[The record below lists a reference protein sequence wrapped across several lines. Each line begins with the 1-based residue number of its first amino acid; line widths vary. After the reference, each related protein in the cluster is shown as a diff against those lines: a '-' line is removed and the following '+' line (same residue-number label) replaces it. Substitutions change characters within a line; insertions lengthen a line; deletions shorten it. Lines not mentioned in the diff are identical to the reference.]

1 MNSRAI
7 LFVFLSTLIMLAAMA
22 MRPAPDVGQ
31 NDPDK
36 ATPASVNQ
44 DGDAQQTESDAPA
57 ETPHQMASQ
66 MAAQKKTD
74 KDGEATA
81 AEGATAEGT
90 ADEAAPSNQDAQ
102 PTARLSGTDGGR
114 LTDKEILDLTEQR
127 QPENAHKNAILNT
140 WNYRAPENRG
150 TLTSI
155 GSLAPDSG
163 QRYLLTV
170 NSRGG
175 TLRRVEVN
183 SRDFKGRLRY
193 RDGDLRYGYIG
204 VLELEDTAAG
214 CVVGV
219 VGHGTPA
226 FDATAPG
233 VQGGLAAGD
242 IITTFNDEPVPGRYE
257 FELMLA
263 KTKPGQTALVGI
275 NRNGSALSFSI
286 TLGQKP
292 IELVRPEP
300 GQLDPT
306 HSFTESFSLMLKK
319 PFAEA
324 QLLWESIDA
333 EMETGHWDIARSN
346 INGNDALE
354 ARFVLS
360 ADKLTPL
367 GLKGP
372 IEVVKRYILPKATN
386 EQLLDINSRSWH
398 WNLEIEV
405 FNRSDIDQKLGYSLV
420 GPTGTPSETW
430 WYANKIFGGNSL
442 MGVAGARDVTFSTPE
457 SNYSFISGNEILT
470 NTGQTPPE
478 PTFLISPFETATY
491 PQKGRWNWVGV
502 DSQYFNVSLINVDQQ
517 SVVNNINAVTNGAE
531 IPKNS
536 KLKRLVDCTCLIYED
551 FEVPAGGSIKR
562 TFEVFSGPKDH
573 DALIH
578 YGLDDNRAFG
588 WFWWCSKPLL
598 WVLNLL
604 YVMTF
609 SISYG
614 LPIIL
619 LTIMVRILMIP
630 FSRKAALNAQMM
642 QALQP
647 QMKEITDKYED
658 LQERGLAQRELFKK
672 HNYQPL
678 GGCLVMFIQL
688 PVFLGLY
695 RGLSADIALRDQ
707 PLFPGMNW
715 CSDLSAPDQFLY
727 WKDWMPAV
735 LGSETG
741 WLGPYLNI
749 LPLATIVL
757 FYVQQK
763 MFTPPA
769 VDEQQKMM
777 QKMMGFMML
786 FMGLMF
792 FKVPSGLCLYFIT
805 SSIWAILEKK
815 LLPKPVLDTSALG
828 LDGIGTS
835 TSETPL
841 SRAQK
846 KVMEQQRSAVQEKRK
861 RVADRKKKK
870 RK

>member
-1 MNSRAI
+1 MMIA
-7 LFVFLSTLIMLAAMA
+7 LSL
-22 MRPAPDVGQ
+22 RPAPDVGQ
-31 NDPDK
+31 HDRDK
-36 ATPASVNQ
+36 TAHAS
-44 DGDAQQTESDAPA
+44 T
-57 ETPHQMASQ
+57 TSQ
-66 MAAQKKTD
+66 VEV
-74 KDGEATA
+74 DGERGAVDASAEDATDSRTEKSGDQEKPEVQTASDSTSGSENSATA
-81 AEGATAEGT
+81 PT
-90 ADEAAPSNQDAQ
+90 ADARKPS
-102 PTARLSGTDGGR
+102 LSNSQIEKLIAERT
-114 LTDKEILDLTEQR
+114 
-127 QPENAHKNAILNT
+127 PETAHKNAILNV
-140 WNYRAPENRG
+140 WNYRAPENRSK
-150 TLTSI
+150 LTSV

-163 QRYLLTV
+163 ERYLLTI

-175 TLRRVEVN
+175 TLRRAEVN

-193 RDGDLRYGYIG
+193 RDGDLRYGYVG
-204 VLELEDTAAG
+204 ALELENSSDG

-226 FDATAPG
+226 FDATSQTVG
-233 VQGGLAAGD
+233 GGLAAGD
-242 IITTFNDEPVPGRYE
+242 VITSFNDQPVADRYE

-263 KTKPGQTALVGI
+263 NTKSGEAATIDVVRDGSPISFAL
-275 NRNGSALSFSI
+275 

-292 IELVRPEP
+292 IELIRPEP
-300 GQLDPT
+300 SELDPKQ
-306 HSFTESFSLMLKK
+306 SFTESFSLMLKK
-319 PFAEA
+319 PYDEA
-324 QLLWESIDA
+324 QRLWDSIDDQ
-333 EMETGHWDIARSN
+333 MEVADWEISRTN
-346 INGNDALE
+346 INGNDAVE
-354 ARFVLS
+354 ARFVLGE
-360 ADKLTPL
+360 DLLTPL
-367 GLKGP
+367 ELKGP
-372 IEVVKRYILPKATN
+372 IEVVKRYILPKVT
-386 EQLLDINSRSWH
+386 EEDLTSVNSRSWH

-405 FNRSDIDQKLGYSLV
+405 FNRSDVNQKLGYSLV

-442 MGVAGARDVTFSTPE
+442 MGVAGARDVTSSTPDRP
-457 SNYSFISGNEILT
+457 YYFLSGNEIQT
-470 NTGQTPPE
+470 NTGNTPPE
-478 PTFLISPFETATY
+478 PTFIISPFDTTTY
-491 PQKGRWNWVGV
+491 PEKGKWNWVGV
-502 DSQYFNVSLINVDQQ
+502 DSQYFNVSLLNSDKL

-531 IPKNS
+531 LPDNA

-598 WVLNLL
+598 WVLNIL
-604 YVMTF
+604 YVVTF
-609 SISYG
+609 SVSYG

-658 LQERGLAQRELFKK
+658 MQERGLAQRELFKK

-688 PVFLGLY
+688 PIFLGLY

-707 PLFPGMNW
+707 PLFPGMSW

-828 LDGIGTS
+828 LGDTS
-835 TSETPL
+835 VPL
-841 SRAQK
+841 TKAQQK
-846 KVMEQQRSAVQEKRK
+846 ALDQQNSVVEEKRQ
-861 RVADRKKKK
+861 RMADRKKLNKN
-870 RK
+870 R

>member
-1 MNSRAI
+1 M
-7 LFVFLSTLIMLAAMA
+7 MLAMIL
-22 MRPAPDVGQ
+22 RPAPDVGQ
-31 NDPDK
+31 HDPDK
-36 ATPASVNQ
+36 ASPA
-44 DGDAQQTESDAPA
+44 APV
-57 ETPHQMASQ
+57 QASQ
-66 MAAQKKTD
+66 AEIE
-74 KDGEATA
+74 GEAGDVDSLAPEVADSQPEKSGDEDSLNSDEENSDGAASAPQANQTA
-81 AEGATAEGT
+81 SDSSTAPDDSAKEPAVDKGERGLSDSQIEELIAERT
-90 ADEAAPSNQDAQ
+90 
-102 PTARLSGTDGGR
+102 
-114 LTDKEILDLTEQR
+114 
-127 QPENAHKNAILNT
+127 PENANKNAILNA
-140 WNYRAPENRG
+140 WNYRAAENRSK
-150 TLTSI
+150 LTSI

-163 QRYLLTV
+163 ERYLLTV

-193 RDGDLRYGYIG
+193 RDGELRYGYIG
-204 VLELEDTAAG
+204 ALELEDSSEG
-214 CVVGV
+214 CIVGV

-226 FDATAPG
+226 FDATSQA
-233 VQGGLAAGD
+233 VAGGLAAND
-242 IITTFNDEPVPGRYE
+242 VITSFNDQPVPGRYE

-263 KTKPGQTALVGI
+263 ETKSGEDATIGVL
-275 NRNGSALSFSI
+275 RNGSAISFAL

-292 IELVRPEP
+292 IELIRPEP
-300 GQLDPT
+300 SQLDPA

-319 PFAEA
+319 PYDEA
-324 QLLWESIDA
+324 QRLWDSIDDQ
-333 EMETGHWDIARSN
+333 MEVADWEISRSN
-346 INGNDALE
+346 INGNDAIE
-354 ARFVLS
+354 ARFVLGEEL
-360 ADKLTPL
+360 LTPL
-367 GLKGP
+367 ELKGP
-372 IEVVKRYILPKATN
+372 IEVVKRYILPKVT
-386 EQLLDINSRSWH
+386 EEDLISVDSRSWH

-405 FNRSDIDQKLGYSLV
+405 FNRSDVNQKLGYSLV

-430 WYANKIFGGNSL
+430 WYANKIFGGNSFT
-442 MGVAGARDVTFSTPE
+442 GVAGARDVTSSTPE
-457 SNYSFISGNEILT
+457 RPYHFLSGNEILT
-470 NTGQTPPE
+470 NTGKTPPE
-478 PTFLISPFETATY
+478 PTFIISPFDTTTY
-491 PQKGRWNWVGV
+491 PEKGQWDWVGV
-502 DSQYFNVSLINVDQQ
+502 DSQYFNVSLINTDKL
-517 SVVNNINAVTNGAE
+517 SVVNNLNAVTNGAE
-531 IPKNS
+531 LPDNA

-598 WVLNLL
+598 WVLNWL
-604 YVMTF
+604 YVLTF
-609 SISYG
+609 SVSYG

-619 LTIMVRILMIP
+619 LTVMVRILMIP

-647 QMKEITDKYED
+647 QMKEIADKYED
-658 LQERGLAQRELFKK
+658 MQERGLAQRELFKK

-688 PVFLGLY
+688 PIFLGLY

-707 PLFPGMNW
+707 PLFPGLGW

-815 LLPKPVLDTSALG
+815 LLPKPVLDTSNMDLG
-828 LDGIGTS
+828 ETP
-835 TSETPL
+835 TTPL
-841 SRAQK
+841 SKAK
-846 KVMEQQRSAVQEKRK
+846 KKLRDEQNAAV
-861 RVADRKKKK
+861 VDKKK
-870 RK
+870 RIAERKKMGKNR

>member
-1 MNSRAI
+1 M
-7 LFVFLSTLIMLAAMA
+7 MMA
-22 MRPAPDVGQ
+22 MILRPAPDVGQ
-31 NDPDK
+31 HDAAKASPTADMQNPHAETGEEGSDGNSLAAATVEAEEESLDSVKENPETAEAEPQVKETPENQTASASTTVADK
-36 ATPASVNQ
+36 SAEAPATGAGAVGLSNSQIEELIAERTPA
-44 DGDAQQTESDAPA
+44 
-57 ETPHQMASQ
+57 
-66 MAAQKKTD
+66 
-74 KDGEATA
+74 
-81 AEGATAEGT
+81 
-90 ADEAAPSNQDAQ
+90 
-102 PTARLSGTDGGR
+102 
-114 LTDKEILDLTEQR
+114 
-127 QPENAHKNAILNT
+127 NAHKNAILNA
-140 WNYRAPENRG
+140 WNYRAAANRSK
-150 TLTSI
+150 LTTV
-155 GSLAPDSG
+155 GSLSPDSNE
-163 QRYLLTV
+163 RYLLTI

-193 RDGDLRYGYIG
+193 RDGELRYGYIG
-204 VLELEDTAAG
+204 ALELEDSADG
-214 CVVGV
+214 CIVGV

-226 FDATAPG
+226 FEATSPA
-233 VQGGLAAGD
+233 VSQGIAAGD
-242 IITTFNDEPVPGRYE
+242 IITSFNDQPVAGRYE
-257 FELMLA
+257 LELLLA
-263 KTKPGQTALVGI
+263 ETKSGEAATIGI
-275 NRNGSALSFSI
+275 LRNGSAVSFDL
-286 TLGQKP
+286 TMGQKP
-292 IELVRPEP
+292 IELIRPEP
-300 GQLDPT
+300 SQLDPK

-319 PFAEA
+319 PYDEA
-324 QLLWESIDA
+324 QRLWDSIDDQ
-333 EMETGHWDIARSN
+333 MEVADWEITRTN
-346 INGNDALE
+346 INGNDAIE
-354 ARFVLS
+354 ARFVLGE
-360 ADKLTPL
+360 DLLKPL
-367 GLKGP
+367 DLEGP
-372 IEVVKRYILPKATN
+372 IEVVKRYILPKVT
-386 EQLLDINSRSWH
+386 EEDLISVNSRSWH

-405 FNRSDIDQKLGYSLV
+405 FNRSDVNQKLGYSLV

-430 WYANKIFGGNSL
+430 WYANKIFGGNSFT
-442 MGVAGARDVTFSTPE
+442 GVAGARDVTSSTPD
-457 SNYSFISGNEILT
+457 SPYHFLSGNEILS
-470 NTGQTPPE
+470 NTGKTPPE
-478 PTFLISPFETATY
+478 PTFIISPFDTTTY
-491 PQKGRWNWVGV
+491 PDKGQWNWVGV
-502 DSQYFNVSLINVDQQ
+502 DSQYFNVSLINTDKL
-517 SVVNNINAVTNGAE
+517 SVVNNLNAVTNGAE
-531 IPKNS
+531 LPDNA
-536 KLKRLVDCTCLIYED
+536 KLKRLVDCTCLMYED

-598 WVLNLL
+598 WVLNMLYLL
-604 YVMTF
+604 TF
-609 SISYG
+609 SVSYG

-647 QMKEITDKYED
+647 QMKAIADKYED
-658 LQERGLAQRELFKK
+658 MQDRGLAQRELFKK

-688 PVFLGLY
+688 PIFLGLY

-707 PLFPGMNW
+707 PLFPGLGW

-815 LLPKPVLDTSALG
+815 LLPKPVLDTSTLG
-828 LDGIGTS
+828 LGD
-835 TSETPL
+835 TP
-841 SRAQK
+841 SAPISKAQQKALDEQNAAVADK
-846 KVMEQQRSAVQEKRK
+846 KKRI
-861 RVADRKKKK
+861 ADRKKRGKN
-870 RK
+870 R

>member
-1 MNSRAI
+1 MNSRSI
-7 LFVFLSTLIMLAAMA
+7 LFIFLSTAIMMLAMTL
-22 MRPAPDVGQ
+22 RPAPDVGQ
-31 NDPDK
+31 HAPDK
-36 ATPASVNQ
+36 DSLAASTQTSQPGAGDEGGGTDSLAAEASVSQ
-44 DGDAQQTESDAPA
+44 A
-57 ETPHQMASQ
+57 EKSSS
-66 MAAQKKTD
+66 
-74 KDGEATA
+74 DGEAPEPLEKDASEIQTA
-81 AEGATAEGT
+81 SDSASAP
-90 ADEAAPSNQDAQ
+90 DESPKEIDVDDGSN
-102 PTARLSGTDGGR
+102 G
-114 LTDKEILDLTEQR
+114 LTDSQIEELIAERK
-127 QPENAHKNAILNT
+127 PENANKNAILNA
-140 WNYRAPENRG
+140 WDYRASEKRRK
-150 TLTSI
+150 LTSV

-163 QRYLLTV
+163 ERYLLTI

-193 RDGDLRYGYIG
+193 RDGELRYGFIG
-204 VLELEDTAAG
+204 SLELEDSPEG
-214 CVVGV
+214 CIVGV

-226 FDATAPG
+226 FNATSQAA
-233 VQGGLAAGD
+233 QGGLAAGD
-242 IITTFNDEPVPGRYE
+242 VINSFNDQPVPDRYE

-263 KTKPGQTALVGI
+263 DTKSGEDATIGVLRDGSPISFAL
-275 NRNGSALSFSI
+275 

-292 IELVRPEP
+292 IELIRPEP
-300 GQLDPT
+300 SQLDPK

-319 PFAEA
+319 PYDEA
-324 QLLWESIDA
+324 QRLWDSIDA
-333 EMETGHWDIARSN
+333 QMEVADWEISRTN
-346 INGNDALE
+346 INGNDAVE
-354 ARFVLS
+354 ARFVLGE
-360 ADKLTPL
+360 DLLTPL

-372 IEVVKRYILPKATN
+372 IEVVKRYILPKVS
-386 EQLLDINSRSWH
+386 EEDLVSVNSRSWH

-405 FNRSDIDQKLGYSLV
+405 FNRSDVNQKLGYSLV

-430 WYANKIFGGNSL
+430 WYANKIFGGNSFT
-442 MGVAGARDVTFSTPE
+442 GVAGARDVTSSTPDRP
-457 SNYSFISGNEILT
+457 YHFLSGNEILT
-470 NTGQTPPE
+470 NTGKTPPE
-478 PTFLISPFETATY
+478 PTFIISPFDTTTY
-491 PQKGRWNWVGV
+491 PEKGQWNWVGV
-502 DSQYFNVSLINVDQQ
+502 DSQYFNVSLINTDNL
-517 SVVNNINAVTNGAE
+517 SSVNNLNAVTNGAE
-531 IPKNS
+531 LPDNA

-598 WVLNLL
+598 WVLNKL
-604 YVMTF
+604 YVLTF
-609 SISYG
+609 SVSYA

-647 QMKEITDKYED
+647 QMKEIADKYED
-658 LQERGLAQRELFKK
+658 MQERGMAQRELFKK

-688 PVFLGLY
+688 PIFLGLY

-707 PLFPGMNW
+707 PLWPGLGW

-815 LLPKPVLDTSALG
+815 LLPKPVLDTSSLG
-828 LDGIGTS
+828 LGEAVS
-835 TSETPL
+835 ATPL
-841 SRAQK
+841 SKAKQK
-846 KVMEQQRSAVQEKRK
+846 LRDEQNAAVEEKKK
-861 RVADRKKKK
+861 RIADRKKRGKN
-870 RK
+870 R

>member
-1 MNSRAI
+1 MMVALI
-7 LFVFLSTLIMLAAMA
+7 L
-22 MRPAPDVGQ
+22 RPAPDVGQ
-31 NDPDK
+31 HDRDK
-36 ATPASVNQ
+36 ASQVAATQASQ
-44 DGDAQQTESDAPA
+44 LDADDEDSASDGLAKDTTEFPA
-57 ETPHQMASQ
+57 EKSEGEESAENQTALD
-66 MAAQKKTD
+66 ATD
-74 KDGEATA
+74 ESENSTR
-81 AEGATAEGT
+81 
-90 ADEAAPSNQDAQ
+90 
-102 PTARLSGTDGGR
+102 ARTVDTSKRR
-114 LTDKEILDLTEQR
+114 LTNTQIEKLIAER
-127 QPENAHKNAILNT
+127 KPETAHKNAILNA
-140 WNYRAPENRG
+140 WNYRAPENRNK
-150 TLTSI
+150 LTSI

-163 QRYLLTV
+163 ERYLLTI

-175 TLRRVEVN
+175 TLRRAEVN

-193 RDGDLRYGYIG
+193 RDGELRYGYVG
-204 VLELEDTAAG
+204 ALELENSPEG
-214 CVVGV
+214 CVIGV

-226 FDATAPG
+226 FDATSQS
-233 VQGGLAAGD
+233 VSGGLAVGD
-242 IITTFNDEPVPGRYE
+242 IITSFNDQPVAGRYE

-263 KTKPGQTALVGI
+263 DTKPDEEATIDVVRGATPI
-275 NRNGSALSFSI
+275 SFDL

-292 IELVRPEP
+292 IELIRPEP
-300 GQLDPT
+300 SLLDPT

-319 PFAEA
+319 PYDEV
-324 QLLWESIDA
+324 QRLWDLIDDQ
-333 EMETGHWDIARSN
+333 MEVADWEISRTN
-346 INGNDALE
+346 INGNDAVE
-354 ARFVLS
+354 ARFVLRENT
-360 ADKLTPL
+360 LTPL

-372 IEVVKRYILPKATN
+372 IEVVKRYILPKVSSEDLIAV
-386 EQLLDINSRSWH
+386 NSRSWH

-405 FNRSDIDQKLGYSLV
+405 FNRADVDQKLGYSMV

-442 MGVAGARDVTFSTPE
+442 MGVAGARDVTSSTPDRP
-457 SNYSFISGNEILT
+457 YHFFSGNEILT
-470 NTGQTPPE
+470 NSGKNPPE
-478 PTFLISPFETATY
+478 PTFIISPYDTTTY
-491 PQKGRWNWVGV
+491 PEKGKWNWVGV
-502 DSQYFNVSLINVDQQ
+502 DSQYFNVSLINTEKL
-517 SVVNNINAVTNGAE
+517 SVVNNINAVTNGADLPE
-531 IPKNS
+531 NA

-598 WVLNLL
+598 WVLNKL
-604 YVMTF
+604 YVVTF
-609 SISYG
+609 SVSYG

-619 LTIMVRILMIP
+619 LTIMVRIIMIP

-647 QMKEITDKYED
+647 QMKEIADKYED
-658 LQERGLAQRELFKK
+658 MQERGMAQRELFKK

-688 PVFLGLY
+688 PIFLGLY

-707 PLFPGMNW
+707 PLFPGLGW

-828 LDGIGTS
+828 LGETS
-835 TSETPL
+835 APL
-841 SRAQK
+841 TKAQQK
-846 KVMEQQRSAVQEKRK
+846 SIEQQNMAVQEKRQ
-861 RVADRKKKK
+861 RMADRKKLNKN
-870 RK
+870 R